1 MECGWGNRDS
11 KIGEK
16 NERQGRM
23 KSIRGNNNNNFE
35 SEIDII
41 IRLFLFYT
49 PCHQITDFIL
59 IMKTINIFYFWNNV
73 WYIYI
78 FLMDLTYSI
87 IFIVQVDKK
96 E

>member
-49 PCHQITDFIL
+49 SCHQMILYLLWKLLIYFISEIT
-59 IMKTINIFYFWNNV
+59 
-73 WYIYI
+73 YIYI